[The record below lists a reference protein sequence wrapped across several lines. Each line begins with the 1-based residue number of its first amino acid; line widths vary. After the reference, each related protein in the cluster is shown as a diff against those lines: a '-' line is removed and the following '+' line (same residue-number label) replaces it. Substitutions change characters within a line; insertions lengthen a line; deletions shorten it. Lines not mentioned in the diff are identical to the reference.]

1 MSGHNRWSQ
10 IQHKKAIT
18 DQKKG
23 QIFSRLSRLITL
35 AARKGTD
42 PKSNTALAQAVEQ
55 ARVQNMPN
63 ENIERAI
70 KKVSDKS
77 ASQPEELLIEAIGP
91 GGVALKI
98 RAITDNR
105 NRTIADI
112 KKILSEK
119 GAKMVQ
125 PGSISWMFNQPLV
138 ALNDSSL
145 QNQIDRLFEAL
156 DGQDEIE
163 DVNSNLE

>member
-18 DQKKG
+18 DQKRG

-35 AARKGTD
+35 AAKKGVD
-42 PKSNTALAQAVEQ
+42 PKSNTALAQAIEQ
-55 ARVQNMPN
+55 ARAQNMPS

-70 KKVSDKS
+70 KKVSEKS
-77 ASQPEELLIEAIGP
+77 ASPLEELSLEAIGP

-112 KKILSEK
+112 KKILSEH
-119 GAKMVQ
+119 GTKMVQ
-125 PGSISWMFNQPLV
+125 PRSISWMFSQPPV
-138 ALNDSSL
+138 VLNDSSL
-145 QNQIDRLFEAL
+145 QNQTDKLFGAL
-156 DGQDEIE
+156 DGLDEVE